1 MNNLI
6 KKLIALTLVSVSSI
20 AFAAQM
26 TPLSTVVKTNDFKKD
41 HAMASYLLKRCSA
54 ISSVMGGVMIEKMGE
69 QDKGRLYQELGAEY
83 AATSLE
89 IDKAIQ
95 NKRNPN
101 SKRTNQEWIQST
113 QSAVN
118 DLIILYFDDI
128 KRSTSLT
135 GNYFSDSFKSDM
147 KICNN
152 LSQFLK

>member
-1 MNNLI
+1 MNNLV
-6 KKLIALTLVSVSSI
+6 KKLLALTFVFLSPI
-20 AFAAQM
+20 AFSAEM

-41 HAMASYLLKRCSA
+41 HSMASYLLKRCSA

-69 QDKGRLYQELGAEY
+69 QEKGRLYQQLGAEY

-118 DLIILYFDDI
+118 DLIMLYFDDI
-128 KRSTSLT
+128 KKNTSLT

-147 KICNN
+147 NICNN
-152 LSQFLK
+152 LSKYLK